1 MTAAPP
7 IVPALDSGGV
17 TFVPSREI
25 AGILVADVAGED
37 AIAAL
42 EEAMTAGRTIR
53 LAFLNAH
60 CVNVSRRDGAYR
72 RALRSFLVLPDGVGV
87 DLAGSLL
94 HGAPFRENL
103 NGTDFIAR
111 LLASLQR
118 PCRVALLGGRPG
130 IAEAAAERL
139 AARYPRHDFIAV
151 SDGYFGPEERSA
163 VLDRLAAAKADI
175 VLVALG
181 VPAQE
186 RFIADHLDAHHG
198 HLFAGV
204 GALLDF
210 MAGRVSRAPE
220 IVRALRLE
228 WVWRL
233 ALEPRRLWRRYVL
246 GNPVFLAGILRDR
259 LLASRGRR

>member
-7 IVPALDSGGV
+7 IALALDSGDV
-17 TFVPSREI
+17 TLVPSREI
-25 AGILVADVAGED
+25 AGIPVADVTEED

-42 EEAMTAGRTIR
+42 ADAMTAGRTIR

-60 CVNVSRRDGAYR
+60 CVNVSRRDEAYR
-72 RALRSFLVLPDGVGV
+72 RVLRRFLVLPDGVGV
-87 DLAGSLL
+87 DLAGKLL

-103 NGTDFIAR
+103 NGTDFIPR

-130 IAEAAAERL
+130 VAQDAAASL
-139 AARYPRHDFIAV
+139 KAACPHHDFIAV
-151 SDGYFGPEERSA
+151 SDGYFGPEERPA

-186 RFIADHLDAHHG
+186 RFIADHLDARHG

-204 GALLDF
+204 GALFDF
-210 MAGRVSRAPE
+210 LAGRVSRAPRV
-220 IVRALRLE
+220 VRALRLE

-233 ALEPRRLWRRYVL
+233 ALEPRRLGRRYVL

-259 LLASRGRR
+259 VLASRGRR